1 MPSVNKA
8 AGISNGLATVAPNMA
23 LGVQLRRSSFRE
35 TQEAA
40 EVSYLTTDIRGSLVA
55 APIHAVQ
62 QPPFPP
68 FFSAHD
74 VTEVMVREGGG
85 KCHQ

>member
-1 MPSVNKA
+1 
-8 AGISNGLATVAPNMA
+8 MA

-40 EVSYLTTDIRGSLVA
+40 EVSYLTTDIRGSMTA

-62 QPPFPP
+62 QTRPPP
-68 FFSAHD
+68 FSAHD
-74 VTEVMVREGGG
+74 ATGVMVRERGG